1 MAGLLGRAPSTV
13 SREISRNGG
22 YDGYR
27 AALADDKAW
36 ARARRPKRC
45 KPATNPGL
53 RQAVASKLRL
63 NWAPEQIAGWL
74 KRAHPEDERY
84 HVSHETIYRSLFVQ
98 ARGVLKK
105 ELLCHLRSKRTI
117 RRSKQAGLISDGRGQ
132 IKDLVSI
139 RQRPAVVDDR
149 AVPGHWEGDLLSGSK
164 NSYIAT
170 LVERHTRYV
179 MLAKVANKDTQ
190 TVVSALIKQAKKLP
204 SELYK
209 SLTWDRGKE
218 LTDHR
223 RFTLTTNI
231 DVYFCDPQSPWQ
243 RGSNENTNGLL
254 RQYFPKGTDLSVHS
268 QAHLNKVARQLNERP
283 RETLQF
289 ETPAERFNACVAST
303 G

>member
-1 MAGLLGRAPSTV
+1 M
-13 SREISRNGG
+13 
-22 YDGYR
+22 
-27 AALADDKAW
+27 
-36 ARARRPKRC
+36 
-45 KPATNPGL
+45 
-53 RQAVASKLRL
+53 
-63 NWAPEQIAGWL
+63 
-74 KRAHPEDERY
+74 
-84 HVSHETIYRSLFVQ
+84 
-98 ARGVLKK
+98 
-105 ELLCHLRSKRTI
+105 
-117 RRSKQAGLISDGRGQ
+117 
-132 IKDLVSI
+132 
-139 RQRPAVVDDR
+139 
-149 AVPGHWEGDLLSGSK
+149 PGHWEGDLLSGP
-164 NSYIAT
+164 NNTYIAT

-179 MLAKVANKDTQ
+179 MLAKVAGKDTR
-190 TVVSALIKQAKKLP
+190 TVVTALIKQSKKLP
-204 SELYK
+204 KELYK

-223 RFTLTTNI
+223 RFTMATKI